1 MSEMEISTL
10 LRVAQQF
17 SEKAKKK
24 GQMGINLTQ
33 SEWNALQN
41 AYHQPVPHWY
51 KELMTKGNIIG
62 IECTYHEEHQMTI
75 ASYAF
80 IQQETFDAYP
90 GVEWAP
96 HGFICFGINPFGSDP
111 YFIQLSKNPTISQ
124 CYHDEC
130 YPEGAE
136 CITQNLVEFFQ
147 QAIID

>member
-1 MSEMEISTL
+1 MNIATL

-24 GQMGINLTQ
+24 GQHGTNLTQ
-33 SEWNALQN
+33 SEWNALQKS
-41 AYHQPVPHWY
+41 YPQPLSQWY

-62 IECTYHEEHQMTI
+62 IECVYHKEHQMTI
-75 ASYAF
+75 ASYTF

-96 HGFICFGINPFGSDP
+96 HGFICFGISPFGSDP
-111 YFIQLSKNPTISQ
+111 YFIQLSENPTIMQ
-124 CYHDEC
+124 CYHDDV
-130 YPEGAE
+130 YPTGAE
-136 CITQNLVEFFQ
+136 CVTHNLVEFFQ